1 MRVTACQLE
10 RLVGFVAAH
19 AEEII
24 KYIHFTVADVKDL
37 GWEDKGAGEEGD
49 EDNMR
54 TDKQTKGRIGDK
66 LK

>member
-37 GWEDKGAGEEGD
+37 GWEDKWCRGGG
-49 EDNMR
+49 
-54 TDKQTKGRIGDK
+54 
-66 LK
+66 